1 MENFTGNGWVILGLT
16 LVVGWLL
23 GLLSRSGGA
32 KWKKAYDTER
42 TAHLAL
48 RKEFDAHLKQHA
60 VVAPVGT
67 AAADPRALR
76 TGAF

>member
-1 MENFTGNGWVILGLT
+1 MESFTGNGWFILGLV

-32 KWKKAYDTER
+32 KWKKAYETER
-42 TAHLAL
+42 
-48 RKEFDAHLKQHA
+48 DAHLKLRKDYDAHLKA
-60 VVAPVGT
+60 YPVVAPVGT
-67 AAADPRALR
+67 TGAAQPLR